1 MMPKVSIN
9 LIIIIVGILSSSC
22 SDSNTRS
29 FTPTPPPQPIEQCP
43 YSIPYLESLGN
54 MWLANLAQ
62 IRSIEMPGFLPND
75 LAERTGKQEEEIRKI
90 LSEIAGNSTCTT
102 QSLLLKGVLLKAS
115 NQLLQNQ

>member
-1 MMPKVSIN
+1 MSQVSII
-9 LIIIIVGILSSSC
+9 LISIIVGILSFSC
-22 SDSNTRS
+22 SDSNS
-29 FTPTPPPQPIEQCP
+29 KAFTPIPPPEPIEQCP
-43 YSIPYLESLGN
+43 YSMAYVESLGN

-90 LSEIAGNSTCTT
+90 LSEIAENSTCTT
-102 QSLLLKGVLLKAS
+102 QSLVLKGVLLKAS